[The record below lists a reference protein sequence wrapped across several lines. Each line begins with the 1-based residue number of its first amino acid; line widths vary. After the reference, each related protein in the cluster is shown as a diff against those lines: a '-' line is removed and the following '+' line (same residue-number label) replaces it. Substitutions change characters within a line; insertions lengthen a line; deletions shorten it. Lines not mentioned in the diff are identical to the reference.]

1 MKTEVAILHHEYPP
15 TIRDHVVAKLQN
27 LIRYFE
33 GTMSVRAV
41 LERQHDQHRVE
52 LVASVRRGVV
62 LVVDAR
68 TDSITTALDEAIDR
82 MGRVLTR
89 HKDKLR
95 DVRRKARTR

>member
-1 MKTEVAILHHEYPP
+1 MKTEVAILHHESPP

>member
-15 TIRDHVVAKLQN
+15 TIRDHVVARLQH
-27 LIRYFE
+27 LIRFFE

-41 LERQHDQHRVE
+41 LERQRDQHRVE
-52 LVASVRRGVV
+52 LVANVRRGVV

-68 TDSITTALDEAIDR
+68 TDSITTALDEAVDR

-89 HKDKLR
+89 HKSKLR
-95 DVRRKARTR
+95 DVRRKTRTR